1 MGIEAGVSSVSL
13 VRADILVDSQ
23 AVEYEVKQ
31 THHSATGAGGGA
43 D

>member
-1 MGIEAGVSSVSL
+1 MGIEAAVSSVSL
-13 VRADILVDSQ
+13 VRADVLIDSQ
-23 AVEYEVKQ
+23 TVKSEVKQ